1 MGQNIPPQATSSML
15 LRQHWLFLMKSFGL
29 KASDSG
35 HSEIKSKDIYES
47 RTSHL
52 KPLPAASAVN
62 KLSKNENYN
71 IVMAALAEASG
82 IVSLLELSSFYFV
95 TVSW

>member
-1 MGQNIPPQATSSML
+1 MSQNIPPQATSSML
-15 LRQHWLFLMKSFGL
+15 LKQHWLFLMKSFSL
-29 KASDSG
+29 KARDSG

-52 KPLPAASAVN
+52 KPLQASSAVN

-71 IVMAALAEASG
+71 IVMAALG
-82 IVSLLELSSFYFV
+82 IVSLLELSSFYFH